1 VRSATLVREVDLE
14 KLELAVEPLGFA
26 SRAEVAITAGL
37 LAESVGL
44 VGRRDRPAQLGE
56 RFYLRVSPGTVG
68 LRVRTIWDATE
79 GYAGRRAVRGVR
91 IERGKW
97 AGRAYAGESAGK
109 DRRRQHLLDDGWA
122 AREVE
127 RAAGVLRA
135 GFGEVTVCGPAPAV
149 RRRVKRW
156 SRRSRERM
164 GERVAELD
172 YAEWMA
178 GPGMLGMLTLTLP
191 GWWEVL
197 APDGCTFKALVAVL
211 RDRWRNARDE
221 TGQLMKWRCIWKLEF
236 QRRGAPHLHALMK
249 VPAMVMTDG
258 GYGWKLGYSVPVMF
272 EEWVARTWAD
282 ICLDSLS
289 ERDALAYIDL
299 GEYDKHFGDESGH
312 PGASMSFSGVKYS
325 DPRRTAIY
333 FSKHASKSAGSKEY
347 QHVVPV
353 LWQHPDA
360 GPGRFWG
367 YSGLR
372 RAVAEV
378 ELDEWSALRAKRVL
392 RHVARARQAATALGR
407 LRSAGYRDEQ
417 GVLVGLANMRRPRR
431 RGGFGAT
438 AGGWVLVNAALC
450 LAWDVG
456 RHLAQT

>member
-1 VRSATLVREVDLE
+1 MRSTTLTDRAELGLGELE
-14 KLELAVEPLGFA
+14 ASLTPLGFA
-26 SRAEVAITAGL
+26 SRADVAITAGL
-37 LAESVGL
+37 LAETVGL
-44 VGRRDRPAQLGE
+44 VGRRNRPAQLGE

-68 LRVRTIWDATE
+68 LRSSMIWDATE
-79 GYAGRRAVRGVR
+79 GYGGRRAVRGVR
-91 IERGKW
+91 IERGQFQ
-97 AGRAYAGESAGK
+97 GRAYAGESAGK
-109 DRRRQHLLDDGWA
+109 ESRRQHLLDDGWA

-127 RAAGVLRA
+127 RAARVLRA
-135 GFGEVTVCGPAPAV
+135 GLGEVSVCGPAPAA

-172 YAEWMA
+172 YSGWMA

-197 APDGCTFKALVAVL
+197 APDGRTFKRLVDVL
-211 RDRWRNARDE
+211 RKRWIEAKDE
-221 TGQLMKWRCIWKLEF
+221 AGRQLEWRCIWKLEF
-236 QRRGAPHLHALMK
+236 QRRGAAHLHALMK
-249 VPAMVMTDG
+249 VPAMVNG
-258 GYGWKLGYSVPVMF
+258 VRF

-282 ICLDSLS
+282 VCLDSLS

-312 PGASMSFSGVKYS
+312 PGASISFSGVKYS

-333 FSKHASKSAGSKEY
+333 FAKHASKSAGSKEY
-347 QHVVPV
+347 QHVVPG
-353 LWQHPDA
+353 LWQRPDA

-372 RAVAEV
+372 RAVVEV

-392 RHVARARQAATALGR
+392 RHVTRARQAATALNG
-407 LRSAGYRDEQ
+407 LRSSGHRDEL

-431 RGGFGAT
+431 RGGFRASV
-438 AGGWVLVNAALC
+438 GGWVLVNAALC

-456 RHLAQT
+456 RYLAQT